1 MWTGRKKENYREA
14 RKEKQD
20 ARNEK
25 KRRKSEEGWQAM
37 ENHIVSLM
45 SRHQNHAAPVMSC
58 PQNHAAPLMSP
69 YQNHA
74 ATLMSLIRL
83 RMKANHLFYRTT
95 KNPSVL
101 SNPDAQRESDAPQ
114 PGLKI
119 MTWLEITFSL
129 LNLVVVLANF
139 IRERDVTWQ
148 VGR

>member
-25 KRRKSEEGWQAM
+25 KRRKSKDGWQAM

-74 ATLMSLIRL
+74 AWENMRKQRWAVDSSTCVNWMLKL
-83 RMKANHLFYRTT
+83 
-95 KNPSVL
+95 VL
-101 SNPDAQRESDAPQ
+101 HE
-114 PGLKI
+114 
-119 MTWLEITFSL
+119 T
-129 LNLVVVLANF
+129 
-139 IRERDVTWQ
+139 
-148 VGR
+148 

>member
-1 MWTGRKKENYREA
+1 MRTGRKKENYREA

-58 PQNHAAPLMSP
+58 PHNHAAPLMSP

-74 ATLMSLIRL
+74 ATSMSLIRL
-83 RMKANHLFYRTT
+83 RMIESKPPVLPDNEEPVPAFQPRYSERVRRT
-95 KNPSVL
+95 P
-101 SNPDAQRESDAPQ
+101 
-114 PGLKI
+114 
-119 MTWLEITFSL
+119 TWLKDYDLT
-129 LNLVVVLANF
+129 
-139 IRERDVTWQ
+139 
-148 VGR
+148 